1 MQSRAS
7 CRLSKKE
14 VIKLNQRLRL
24 QGIEIISVVITMVTL
39 AVPVAA
45 WAGPTANTPGNPSTP
60 NSQSTG
66 PFAGKTIWVVDVN
79 SNEDYN
85 SLLLEAVEKLLP
97 QYAPGGKVKRVK
109 TGDKN
114 PFFLLKEEDYP
125 SAAICGTGV
134 CEGTTPKAINYASSA
149 LKLGIPAVIMYV
161 PELKETKE
169 KYVKI
174 YRVPDLPFYEVS
186 DGAPASADEADI
198 LAKAATPALVKAL
211 ADQFKK

>member
-1 MQSRAS
+1 
-7 CRLSKKE
+7 
-14 VIKLNQRLRL
+14 LNQRLRL
-24 QGIEIISVVITMVTL
+24 QGIKIISVVITVVNL
-39 AVPVAA
+39 AVLVAA
-45 WAGPTANTPGNPSTP
+45 YAEPTANTSSTPSSPP
-60 NSQSTG
+60 NSQSTS

-97 QYAPGGKVKRVK
+97 QYAPGVKVKRVR
-109 TGDKN
+109 TGEKN

-134 CEGTTPKAINYASSA
+134 CVGTTPQSINYASSA

-161 PELKETKE
+161 PELKDTRE

-174 YRVPDLPFYEVS
+174 YKVPDLRFYEVS
-186 DGAPASADEADI
+186 DGAPATAEEASL
-198 LAKAATPALVKAL
+198 LAKGATPALVNAL
-211 ADQFKK
+211 ADQLKK